1 MTKDLEACANAWA
14 NKFVDANLRPH
25 LASGLRQLED
35 SYLEELFKLKVRLRK
50 TPFIA
55 MGVTKNYVFV
65 AHTNR
70 DVLHSVIS
78 WFIRG
83 ILYFHYVLLLFPFY
97 EFSLR
102 FKLCLRGFFA
112 RDVVDAGK
120 FVFSSF
126 NLFFRPRSGTMFL
139 LKSSRLT
146 NYIVAVQN
154 PRHCQ
159 YGYALYVQWSI
170 QMTYVKKQDL
180 MEQMGDMLDSAMR
193 RTNVARQREISAPL
207 PVEQKNAPP
216 WKEGVLRIKF
226 SFIGIEQCEG
236 ED

>member
-1 MTKDLEACANAWA
+1 M
-14 NKFVDANLRPH
+14 
-25 LASGLRQLED
+25 
-35 SYLEELFKLKVRLRK
+35 
-50 TPFIA
+50 
-55 MGVTKNYVFV
+55 
-65 AHTNR
+65 
-70 DVLHSVIS
+70 
-78 WFIRG
+78 
-83 ILYFHYVLLLFPFY
+83 
-97 EFSLR
+97 
-102 FKLCLRGFFA
+102 
-112 RDVVDAGK
+112 
-120 FVFSSF
+120 
-126 NLFFRPRSGTMFL
+126 
-139 LKSSRLT
+139 
-146 NYIVAVQN
+146 AVQN

-236 ED
+236 EDWISMIITGL